1 MNKGKKTIST
11 ITTKNEQKKI
21 KTTTV
26 EDELGGNVR
35 RSTTKE

>member
-1 MNKGKKTIST
+1 MNKGEKTIST
-11 ITTKNEQKKI
+11 IITKNEQREI
-21 KTTTV
+21 KTTTI